1 MSDWTKTGTGD
12 IEITTGDS
20 TYLID
25 EEQEEY
31 HKEVGHYTELC
42 KNLSRGEEEQF
53 AKWGYIFSGEECK
66 VWVSVSTDKNWN
78 YVHFSYDGGTG
89 YSLRRPRYVKDAN
102 T

>member
-1 MSDWTKTGTGD
+1 MKEWKETGTGD

-42 KNLSRGEEEQF
+42 KNLSKGKEEQ
-53 AKWGYIFSGEECK
+53 EECK
-66 VWVSVSTDKNWN
+66 VWVSVSRDKNWN

-89 YSLRRPRYVKDAN
+89 YSLRTPIYVKDAN

>member
-1 MSDWTKTGTGD
+1 MNDWTKTGNGD

-42 KNLSRGEEEQF
+42 KLIKAFSNLSRGEEEQ
-53 AKWGYIFSGEECK
+53 EECK

-89 YSLRRPRYVKDAN
+89 YSLRTPRYVKDAN

>member
-42 KNLSRGEEEQF
+42 KNLSRGEEEQ
-53 AKWGYIFSGEECK
+53 EECK

-89 YSLRRPRYVKDAN
+89 YSLRTPRYVKDAN